1 MSEAIGKPVVQ
12 REPTQTDFDFVR
24 EVIVTLTA
32 LDRPKEEIREVLR
45 ENGIDVSLE
54 DIATVQGNEAEAIRR
69 QRAEL
74 RLRLRNLRERYV
86 LSEKLG
92 GIVRDIESIINQL
105 KEQGKFREYT
115 QLTPSL
121 LKAIEMLNKAMQSAD
136 TDTLFTDE
144 ELAKIDFEFVKHLAE
159 LGYIEIKDR
168 DGLWDYLQR
177 GIDYEVLAMRAYEEW
192 LEEAPEVK
200 EGEL

>member
-1 MSEAIGKPVVQ
+1 MGSKIGKPVVH

-45 ENGIDVSLE
+45 ENGIEVSID
-54 DIATVQGNEAEAIRR
+54 DIATVQENEAEAIRR

-136 TDTLFTDE
+136 TDTMFTDE